1 MPSTK
6 EGIKKIALH
15 NNRLEN
21 ILISGGSLLVACG
34 LLLFSLTFF
43 PVIKQEIIYR
53 VNFTTTV
60 AQKKISPVS
69 TEFGIVIPKIKANAR
84 IISNIDPFNEE
95 EYQRALTIGVAQAQ
109 GSALPVQTGN
119 TFIFA
124 HSAGNWYFA
133 NQYNAVFYLL
143 YKLTKGDVIEIY
155 YKNTLYTYKVR
166 ELRTVEANEVGY
178 LTSKTDG
185 WKTLTLMTCWPPGT
199 TLKRL
204 LVIADISS
212 Q

>member
-95 EYQRALTIGVAQAQ
+95 EYQRALTKGVAQAQ
-109 GSALPVQTGN
+109 GSALPGQTGN

>member
-1 MPSTK
+1 M
-6 EGIKKIALH
+6 
-15 NNRLEN
+15 
-21 ILISGGSLLVACG
+21 
-34 LLLFSLTFF
+34 LLFSLTFF

-95 EYQRALTIGVAQAQ
+95 EYQRALTKGVAQAQ
-109 GSALPVQTGN
+109 GSALPGQTGN